1 MKYHALISFV
11 EICWVGASLCIF
23 SRQVGIWR
31 RKARNKKNIVVNYQV
46 YTNKTQKYID

>member
-1 MKYHALISFV
+1 MKYHALMSFL

-31 RKARNKKNIVVNYQV
+31 RQARKRQNIVINSQIVTLTKKNGGV
-46 YTNKTQKYID
+46 